1 MALLDK
7 INKLNE
13 EMSKFSEV
21 MNNHQASFTGL
32 NTSMVSAITKLDDEI
47 RDTVLKNDELKAE
60 RNSLSESTKILE
72 TSIHALKQDEE
83 SLQSK
88 VKGQTEEQLQLS
100 PKLEELD
107 EQIASLTSTIEN
119 DRVKLTDLQG
129 KLQQKISSREITES
143 EAKSQID
150 AKQLELDTA
159 KTESQ
164 DIIDKNVIWDFLKS
178 QIDSPEIDILSV
190 IAGSRNISS
199 DEIKKRASSISAVL
213 ITRSISKLEA
223 DGKIVA
229 TPQGN
234 WDLAPPLLAELE
246 K

>member
-1 MALLDK
+1 MVLLDK

-13 EMSKFSEV
+13 EMRKFSET
-21 MNNHQASFTGL
+21 MNNHQNAFSGL
-32 NTSMVSAITKLDDEI
+32 NTNMVSAITKLDDET
-47 RDTVLKNDELKAE
+47 RSMVLRNDELNAE
-60 RNSLSESTKILE
+60 RNSLGEITKTMESRIL
-72 TSIHALKQDEE
+72 ALKQEEE

-88 VKGQTEEQLQLS
+88 VKMQTEEQLQLS
-100 PKLEELD
+100 PKLEDLKG
-107 EQIASLTSTIEN
+107 QIASLTSKIEN
-119 DRVKLTDLQG
+119 DKVKVTDLQD
-129 KLQQKISSREITES
+129 KLQQKISNREFTET
-143 EAKSQID
+143 ETKDQID

-178 QIDSPEIDILSV
+178 KIDSPEIDILSV
-190 IAGSRNISS
+190 IAGTRNISS